1 MTVSVIVPVYNAGDY
16 VFRCLESIAGQTF
29 EDFECLIIDDGST
42 DESGMICDHF
52 ATVDPRFVVIHKS
65 NGGVSSA
72 RNEGL
77 KLASGQWI
85 FFVDADDYIHPD
97 TIKIL
102 LSGQTKD
109 AEVISADYTL
119 GFHEVDNLFADA
131 ILDRVNEVSQMNR
144 TECMRSLFS
153 RSSSEAAW
161 AMVVWNKLY
170 SRKLIG
176 DLLFDEFEVS
186 EDALFNFRVF
196 LRLSKMAR
204 IARTTYCYN
213 QSPSSLSHSELGLR
227 SLEQIRVFQSMLQLL
242 PSATDKDAEEIKGL
256 VLSKLYRKLLTSR
269 FHIGEKKL
277 KSDLKIVT
285 KDIVKTYWSDFYF
298 GRYIPFDEKLIFIT
312 VSLFPWLTAFYKKMS
327 HN

>member
-1 MTVSVIVPVYNAGDY
+1 MDRPVTVSVIVPVYNAGDY

-85 FFVDADDYIHPD
+85 IFVDADDYIHPD

-161 AMVVWNKLY
+161 AMVV
-170 SRKLIG
+170 
-176 DLLFDEFEVS
+176 
-186 EDALFNFRVF
+186 
-196 LRLSKMAR
+196 
-204 IARTTYCYN
+204 
-213 QSPSSLSHSELGLR
+213 
-227 SLEQIRVFQSMLQLL
+227 
-242 PSATDKDAEEIKGL
+242 
-256 VLSKLYRKLLTSR
+256 
-269 FHIGEKKL
+269 
-277 KSDLKIVT
+277 
-285 KDIVKTYWSDFYF
+285 
-298 GRYIPFDEKLIFIT
+298 
-312 VSLFPWLTAFYKKMS
+312 
-327 HN
+327 